1 MPVHQ
6 PPNLA
11 ALADATSSALHTRR
25 RTPPYQIFKFDIPNY
40 KPPSS
45 PAAVLPPAIQKLV
58 SHPKKPP
65 FNYPPRNP
73 TQPTHPQPPNPSP
86 FPFGSTPQE
95 IDTFFLSPSPGQD
108 PQEEYVLSPPPQ
120 GEPPRPEAAK
130 VKMGKMKWLAGYAV
144 TSPCEL
150 PGPVKQTV
158 VEEESGEVLGT
169 RWVGVKVEKE
179 MVDLYVPEWED
190 FDSDCE
196 GYSEREGGVTPK
208 GKGKGVGGDEVG
220 SEAEGIVR
228 QRGGRKKMMGT
239 IKRFG
244 RSLVG
249 KRKPRAGE
257 GREQTSVRGGKI
269 DRDQTP
275 GPHGARGYK
284 GRGTR

>member
-1 MPVHQ
+1 
-6 PPNLA
+6 
-11 ALADATSSALHTRR
+11 
-25 RTPPYQIFKFDIPNY
+25 
-40 KPPSS
+40 
-45 PAAVLPPAIQKLV
+45 
-58 SHPKKPP
+58 
-65 FNYPPRNP
+65 
-73 TQPTHPQPPNPSP
+73 
-86 FPFGSTPQE
+86 
-95 IDTFFLSPSPGQD
+95 
-108 PQEEYVLSPPPQ
+108 
-120 GEPPRPEAAK
+120 
-130 VKMGKMKWLAGYAV
+130 MKWLAGYAV

-158 VEEESGEVLGT
+158 VEEESGEVVGT

-190 FDSDCE
+190 VDSDCE

-228 QRGGRKKMMGT
+228 QRRRRKKMMGT

-244 RSLVG
+244 RSLAG

-257 GREQTSVRGGKI
+257 GREQTRVRGGKT